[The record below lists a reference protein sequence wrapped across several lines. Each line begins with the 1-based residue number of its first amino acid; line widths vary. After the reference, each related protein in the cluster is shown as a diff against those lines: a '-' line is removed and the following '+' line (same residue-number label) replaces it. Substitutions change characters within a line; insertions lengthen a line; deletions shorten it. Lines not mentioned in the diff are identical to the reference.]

1 VTIDDAVSQPLMS
14 GEECPCP
21 SRDPDYQYT
30 RRVAA
35 LSVSSLWLENDQRFT
50 GYTAMQPR

>member
-1 VTIDDAVSQPLMS
+1 MTIDDAVSQPLMS